1 MDFLQTILEDK
12 RVEVEV
18 AKRRKPLGVMRQQS
32 AETKG
37 IRDFK
42 GALQRQGMA
51 LIAEI
56 KKSSPSKGT
65 LTEKFDHLDL
75 ALQYQSGGADALSVL
90 TDKKHFGGDKLFVQD
105 VKDITRLPILR
116 KDFLIDEYQVYE
128 SRVLGADA
136 VLLIVKA
143 LSKDQLRE
151 LYECAMNT
159 GLAALVETHSAD
171 DIEMAN
177 EIKAD
182 IIGINNRDLSTFEVT
197 LQHSL
202 DLREL
207 VHADALC
214 VSESGIVS
222 ADEVQQLQK
231 AGFKA
236 VLVGEGLLRQAD
248 RSAAVRTLIPRQ

>member
-12 RVEVEV
+12 RVDVDV
-18 AKRRKPLGVMRQQS
+18 AKRRKPLSVMRQQS
-32 AETKG
+32 VETKG
-37 IRDFK
+37 VRDFR

-56 KKSSPSKGT
+56 KKASPSKGT

-75 ALQYQSGGADALSVL
+75 ARQYQSGGADALSVL
-90 TDKKHFGGDKLFVQD
+90 TDKKYFHGDKLFVQD
-105 VKDITRLPILR
+105 VKDATRLPILR

-136 VLLIVKA
+136 VLLIVRA
-143 LSKDQLRE
+143 LSRDQLRE
-151 LYECAMNT
+151 LYECAIKS
-159 GLAALVETHSAD
+159 GLAVLVETHSVT

-177 EIKAD
+177 EIKAE
-182 IIGINNRDLSTFEVT
+182 IIGINNRDLSTFDVT

-202 DLREL
+202 DLRKL

-222 ADEVQQLQK
+222 AGDVQQLQN
-231 AGFKA
+231 AGFNA
-236 VLVGEGLLRQAD
+236 VLVGEGLLRQSD
-248 RSAAVRTLIPRQ
+248 RSAAVRTLIPR